1 MSVYSTTPRFL
12 AGAVCPRCEA
22 MDRIKVYS
30 KDDKDYRECVEC
42 GFLDELHF
50 PGNSRELPTRVNQT
64 APDNTEDVVK
74 ILPLN
79 SPDK

>member
-50 PGNSRELPTRVNQT
+50 PGNSRELPTRVNQAKT
-64 APDNTEDVVK
+64 EIDEDVVK
-74 ILPLN
+74 ILPIN
-79 SPDK
+79 TQEN

>member
-22 MDRIKVYS
+22 LDRIKVFS
-30 KDDKDYRECVEC
+30 KDGKDFRECVSC

-50 PGNSRELPTRVNQT
+50 PANSRELPTRVNQT
-64 APDNTEDVVK
+64 QAQSGEDVVK
-74 ILPLN
+74 ILPLD
-79 SPDK
+79 SQDK